1 MYGCVLAVFL
11 GLVRSW
17 TRTYAENEECT
28 QGCSPL
34 VLEWASQHASLQAFV
49 LSLLL
54 SLSGTSKR
62 WAWLKSCSIWCL
74 SWNTFKGGS
83 LFEVLHSLGCCT
95 LKKRCMGIG
104 ETSVLIQYNGFGCV
118 KLGSWK
124 HWEQEREQGFTGQ
137 EESHLEENKHWS
149 QSWKLFLIFTIKTA
163 LQQRRSLHLSRTRH
177 PVLQQLITLYAWTA
191 MYSYNHMVAILGV
204 WCRYVKSHS
213 FTRFCNC
220 VFHSLES
227 VFCSLSILWCGSSGG
242 DHPPTTRI

>member
-17 TRTYAENEECT
+17 MRTYAENEEWT

-54 SLSGTSKR
+54 SLSGTLKNELGSKV
-62 WAWLKSCSIWCL
+62 AQFGACL
-74 SWNTFKGGS
+74 ETPSRGGCY
-83 LFEVLHSLGCCT
+83 LGCCT

-118 KLGSWK
+118 KLGSWR

-149 QSWKLFLIFTIKTA
+149 QSWKCFLIFTIKTA
-163 LQQRRSLHLSRTRH
+163 LQQWRSLRLSRTRH

-204 WCRYVKSHS
+204 WCRYVKSQS
-213 FTRFCNC
+213 FTRFYSC
-220 VFHSLES
+220 VFHSLS
-227 VFCSLSILWCGSSGG
+227 LCFVLFQFCDVAQVVVII
-242 DHPPTTRI
+242 HPQRGFSEVWL